1 MKRKLFGIAGTVAV
15 LLVLGL
21 GLAGCDNG
29 STTNNDPK
37 ALVITNLSSAQLSA
51 SSIQIGIFPA
61 GTTPQQA
68 MAQTSLV
75 AGSDKDNATVSG
87 TTATFELWAG
97 SNRWTGSGTYDIYIA
112 LGSTYYRKT
121 GVPFTSVTI
130 SVNATTFESVSPG
143 ANIKEEY
150 QGTWLLWGYHNNFS
164 NADLT
169 LSQMS
174 DSSYDFL
181 KASVPASITIGG
193 NACTVTGGQ
202 YDGQTF
208 SGRTAGNILF
218 VTLGGTEQEMGTFV
232 GSEFRMT
239 YGMLYATQGA
249 YTIYKK

>member
-1 MKRKLFGIAGTVAV
+1 MKRKLFGIFGMLAV
-15 LLVLGL
+15 LLALCLV
-21 GLAGCDNG
+21 LAGCDNG

-37 ALVITNLSSAQLSA
+37 ELAITNLSSAQLSA

-61 GTTPQQA
+61 GTTSQQA

-75 AGSDKDNATVSG
+75 AGSDEDNATVSG
-87 TTATFELWAG
+87 TTATFELWDG

-121 GVPFTSVTI
+121 GVAFTSATI
-130 SVNATTFESVSPG
+130 SVDATTFESVSLG

-164 NADLT
+164 NTDLT

-174 DSSYDFL
+174 DSSYDSL
-181 KASVPASITIGG
+181 KASVPASVRISG
-193 NACTVTGGQ
+193 NSCTTTGGLS
-202 YDGQTF
+202 DGQTF
-208 SGRTAGNILF
+208 SGRTDGNILF
-218 VTLGGTEQEMGTFV
+218 ATLEGTEQQMGTFV
-232 GSEFRMT
+232 GSEFRLTYYMT
-239 YGMLYATQGA
+239 YASQGA